1 MLARGTLNLS
11 PFIALAIILNRNEL
25 LWSRKDFQRRT
36 SEQTEWPSRRRQR
49 KETEKTKKE
58 GEKKEKEKKKKRE
71 LADGGDGGGN
81 GGGKS
86 NLKEDRGSKVKQK
99 EGVGREKREKSS

>member
-1 MLARGTLNLS
+1 MSSSGQEKTFRDGRANRQNGRLADGR
-11 PFIALAIILNRNEL
+11 E
-25 LWSRKDFQRRT
+25 KKQK
-36 SEQTEWPSRRRQR
+36 RRR
-49 KETEKTKKE
+49 
-58 GEKKEKEKKKKRE
+58 KKEKKRKKKRE